1 MLPCVNVSLTNG
13 VLRATCIFTCHSF
26 IAGTH
31 HSRMSTMKGA
41 HVGFNNAATASEF
54 PPQNVRFPL
63 RATFGF
69 RRSLRSKNTG
79 WNRYLAFDGGIIHS
93 PSPAKHDGRHNRK
106 RVAIDTETILMP
118 SKQCFGSVIQQIN
131 VSHSGVFGQ

>member
-41 HVGFNNAATASEF
+41 HVGFNNAATASER
-54 PPQNVRFPL
+54 QNRTKHTLRPL
-63 RATFGF
+63 TWRPRCAIALFTATPCTWTLPTTPGKHIAMDPSTGATP
-69 RRSLRSKNTG
+69 SLRSMG
-79 WNRYLAFDGGIIHS
+79 A
-93 PSPAKHDGRHNRK
+93 
-106 RVAIDTETILMP
+106 
-118 SKQCFGSVIQQIN
+118 
-131 VSHSGVFGQ
+131 

>member
-1 MLPCVNVSLTNG
+1 
-13 VLRATCIFTCHSF
+13 
-26 IAGTH
+26 
-31 HSRMSTMKGA
+31 MSTMKGA

-79 WNRYLAFDGGIIHS
+79 WNRYRQNRTKHTLRPLTWRPRCAIALFTATPCTWTLPTTPGKHIAMD
-93 PSPAKHDGRHNRK
+93 PSTGA
-106 RVAIDTETILMP
+106 TP
-118 SKQCFGSVIQQIN
+118 SLRSMGA
-131 VSHSGVFGQ
+131 